1 MLSCWTSSMMGFSHI
16 IEAVELLPKISRVN
30 INFNNP
36 HLRRFTVNSTKFTL
50 MESEPLTLLLAGKST
65 AEIQL
70 TSSLKSNNSLK
81 LTDHANLLLLLHSDI
96 DTTDET
102 PSFDV
107 NSYFSS
113 LFTTRFG
120 RFLLWS
126 SRLPST
132 HDVVSQNFGELP
144 LGAVCVADVQFK
156 GRGRSTN
163 VWESP
168 PGCLMFSYTLEM
180 EDGRIVP
187 LVQYVASLAFTEAIK
202 DICSKNCL
210 PQLEVKIKWPNDLY
224 LNGLKVG
231 GVLCTSTY
239 KSKKFNISVGIGV
252 NVDNRQPTTCLNERL
267 QQLNSNDF
275 QLRREDILGFHPL
288 EELYYQTWLHS
299 GQRVIIQDTCDGH
312 TVDSVVTIQGLT
324 STGYLMALGDDGQMC
339 ELHPDGNRF
348 ESCLSIPGSSLELSS
363 SRCHYSISHYRM
375 SLSILLA

>member
-1 MLSCWTSSMMGFSHI
+1 
-16 IEAVELLPKISRVN
+16 
-30 INFNNP
+30 
-36 HLRRFTVNSTKFTL
+36 

-65 AEIQL
+65 AEIEL
-70 TSSLKSNNSLK
+70 ASSLLSNNSLK
-81 LTDHANLLLLLHSDI
+81 LSDHANLLLHLHSDD

-107 NSYFSS
+107 NSYFNS
-113 LFTTRFG
+113 LSASRFG

-144 LGAVCVADVQFK
+144 IGAVCVADVQFK

-168 PGCLMFSYTLEM
+168 RGCLMFSYTIEM

-202 DICSKNCL
+202 DICSKNGL

-231 GVLCTSTY
+231 GILCTSTY
-239 KSKKFNISVGIGV
+239 RAKKFNISVGIGV

-267 QQLNSNDF
+267 QELTSNAF
-275 QLRREDILGFHPL
+275 QLRREDILGSFFEKFETFFQKLITQGFHPM

-299 GQRVIIQDTCDGH
+299 GQRVIIQDTCDGQ
-312 TVDSVVTIQGLT
+312 TIDSVVTIQGLT

-339 ELHPDGNRF
+339 ELHPDGNSLDFFKGLVRHK
-348 ESCLSIPGSSLELSS
+348 LS
-363 SRCHYSISHYRM
+363 
-375 SLSILLA
+375 